1 MRIYEFVNL
10 SVVLLFVT
18 PLTNG
23 PLRRYN
29 PSERY
34 FLYIIFRSV
43 FLKNF
48 IFTTEI
54 VP

>member
-1 MRIYEFVNL
+1 MRIYEFVNPSL
-10 SVVLLFVT
+10 ALFFVT

-23 PLRRYN
+23 MLRRYN

-43 FLKNF
+43 FLKNL

-54 VP
+54 VL

>member
-10 SVVLLFVT
+10 LVILLFAT

-23 PLRRYN
+23 TLRRYN

-34 FLYIIFRSV
+34 FLYIIF
-43 FLKNF
+43 
-48 IFTTEI
+48 
-54 VP
+54 